1 MVGILWTCSLKR
13 AALPNWPNI
22 RTLEHVV
29 ALTQRTSPRKQI
41 NIVNDL
47 MNSKLFVV
55 VSTRVHLVLLLLC
68 DMVFRTKW
76 MICAL
81 TVVRKTEIHVH

>member
-1 MVGILWTCSLKR
+1 M
-13 AALPNWPNI
+13 PNWPNI

-41 NIVNDL
+41 NIVNE
-47 MNSKLFVV
+47 LFVV

>member
-41 NIVNDL
+41 NIVNE
-47 MNSKLFVV
+47 LFVV